1 MVLVDPGH
9 IVLTV
14 ARPYLWPV
22 VDQGTYAVLCFAA
35 SNTVAQ
41 AVAQGILNS
50 AAMTVWY
57 PQGRAPSPATGYN
70 TTQDQHWTLV
80 FNQAQGSGSPGF
92 VTSDCNVAQP
102 RVDAVSTRPL
112 DFVPMPAEQVTVE
125 WLGLRSLASA
135 RASAL
140 DLLERRCE
148 KYLARTHNFIGD
160 SQFLAYVGP
169 QLALCNPAEDRY
181 APLIQ
186 DWAQINGVTAAV
198 AYAELSMQWHSAGI
212 ATVNIHALWH
222 KYLRLINQ
230 QTDRKAM
237 EQMVKVQ
244 FEGEIRFGK
253 RP

>member
-1 MVLVDPGH
+1 M
-9 IVLTV
+9 LTTS
-14 ARPYLWPV
+14 RPYLWPI
-22 VDQGTYAVLCFAA
+22 VDQETLGVVCFA
-35 SNTVAQ
+35 STVTVAQ
-41 AVAQGILNS
+41 AVAQGLINS

-57 PQGRAPSPATGYN
+57 PQGRSPSPAVGYN

-80 FNQAQGSGSPGF
+80 FNQAQGSGSPSF

-112 DFVPMPAEQVTVE
+112 DFVAMPPEQITTQ
-125 WLGLRSLASA
+125 WLALRALASA
-135 RASAL
+135 RAAAM

-169 QLALCNPAEDRY
+169 QLALCQPDRDYY
-181 APLIQ
+181 APLIL
-186 DWAQINGVTAAV
+186 DWAQINGVAPSAA
-198 AYAELSMQWHSAGI
+198 YDELNMQWHSAGI

-237 EQMVKVQ
+237 EQLVKVQ
-244 FEGEIRFGK
+244 FEGEIRYGK